1 MSTGIDRL
9 ASQLQKTI
17 TERDKSKKTGYYA
30 QSEVVKVDDD
40 VVWVKIPGGIDET
53 PVSKTADAKV
63 GDKVQVRVEGG
74 RAWIAGNYTSPP
86 TDDTRANSA
95 YVLAETADENA
106 DIAKSAAE
114 SALKDAEVAHNAAES
129 AQESAESASV
139 SANTALVQLGTVE
152 DVVGTLNWIS
162 QHGDFDVTEDK
173 QVDPN
178 KRYYEQ
184 VFDYVKTSDT
194 AIVSGKDYY
203 TRSGSGTDDNPY
215 IFTLV
220 SNPVA
225 SHLDDYYELSS
236 IGYEYYPMVEGNPQE
251 LGLYELVSIDSAVT
265 NYISKHL
272 ALTNSGL
279 WLTGDEGNYKIL
291 LDDHGLYIY
300 GPNGLVSSFGEDI
313 VFSSDSNQRIGNDS
327 TYVEFDHVNQKLNI
341 VADELHIG
349 NIDAGNVIN
358 AQQQQLNELT
368 GYVDI
373 NTNEGYIRVG
383 KTDADSYVQ
392 IDGNNARV
400 VININGKDV
409 AYMSGDRFY
418 APSAVVTNLYMKTEL
433 SGSAVGDIGWVMRSN
448 GHLSLKRI
456 R

>member
-1 MSTGIDRL
+1 MEFSAVENLVQALVPDPVNTNNTYSATVSRIDDDGTVWVNVAGGTIDTPT
-9 ASQLQKTI
+9 AS
-17 TERDKSKKTGYYA
+17 KS
-30 QSEVVKVDDD
+30 SEVEVGD
-40 VVWVKIPGGIDET
+40 VVTVEWRTNKIY
-53 PVSKTADAKV
+53 
-63 GDKVQVRVEGG
+63 
-74 RAWIAGNYTSPP
+74 IAGNNTNPSAGLVRV
-86 TDDTRANSA
+86 TEVEQSANQA
-95 YVLAETADENA
+95 RTAALAAVQDAGTARQ
-106 DIAKSAAE
+106 AAE
-114 SALKDAEVAHNAAES
+114 SALADAES
-129 AQESAESASV
+129 AHESAESAIQ
-139 SANTALVQLGTVE
+139 SANTAIVQLGTIE

-162 QHGDFDVTEDK
+162 EHGDFEATADR
-173 QVDPN
+173 QVDSN

-184 VFDYVKTSDT
+184 TFDYVKTSDST
-194 AIVSGKDYY
+194 IVAGKDYY
-203 TRSGSGTDDNPY
+203 TRSGSGTDEDPY
-215 IFTLV
+215 VFTLV
-220 SNPVA
+220 ADPVI
-225 SHLDDYYELSS
+225 SELDDYYEIASA
-236 IGYEYYPMVEGNPQE
+236 GYEYYPLVEGDPQE

-279 WLTGDEGNYKIL
+279 WLTGDDSDYKIL

-327 TYVEFDHVNQKLNI
+327 TFVEFDRDNQRLNI

-349 NIDAGNVIN
+349 NVNAGDVIS

-368 GYVDI
+368 GYVEI
-373 NTNEGYIRVG
+373 NTSDSYIRVG

-392 IDGNNARV
+392 IDGDNARV

-409 AYMSGDRFY
+409 AYMSGDRLY